1 MRRLRE
7 EWCRGSNYWTDSIT
21 TPARSPAFHYI
32 WTHTH
37 RDNDHDRPWWWLL
50 LHQILLQ
57 IQRGVLSTTS
67 NDHTWHRS
75 THHTL
80 LILFCITFTFSS
92 YTFNS
97 IWYVSLSLS
106 PALLIIGFLTFTFSP
121 FFIFYLLATVVNLW
135 PLYFNS
141 TEQQMS
147 FIQSLAKSRKMMIKI
162 FALLC
167 EN

>member
-57 IQRGVLSTTS
+57 LQRGVLSTTS

-80 LILFCITFTFSS
+80 LFNFVSLSLSHHTLLILFCITFTFSCTCNYRFS
-92 YTFNS
+92 HFHFLTMFYF
-97 IWYVSLSLS
+97 LL
-106 PALLIIGFLTFTFSP
+106 AGHLLICGHCIFT
-121 FFIFYLLATVVNLW
+121 
-135 PLYFNS
+135 
-141 TEQQMS
+141 QQNTKRVL
-147 FIQSLAKSRKMMIKI
+147 FKA
-162 FALLC
+162 
-167 EN
+167 